1 MLGHTIAKIRQP
13 RTWASRLDFLST
25 RSSLKGRSFPKT
37 ARWNNCHK
45 RISEWCQGVCETA
58 HDVCQGIRETAHGV
72 CQGVRDAMLRLR
84 PETENGA
91 ASLKLCD
98 GTLKPHTESRR
109 P

>member
-13 RTWASRLDFLST
+13 RTWASRLDFVST

-58 HDVCQGIRETAHGV
+58 HDVCQGIRETAH
-72 CQGVRDAMLRLR
+72 DAK
-84 PETENGA
+84 
-91 ASLKLCD
+91 ASVTLYDAYARKLK
-98 GTLKPHTESRR
+98 TVRR